1 MKRDTIKGGEG
12 VYGEELKGTFLHNI
26 SANLKLNKYIFPGEK
41 NARAIYKRGKKEYK
55 IAATLSY
62 NGNPLMIIEEWER
75 KRGGG
80 RRHMNAL

>member
-41 NARAIYKRGKKEYK
+41 KCARNI
-55 IAATLSY
+55 
-62 NGNPLMIIEEWER
+62 
-75 KRGGG
+75 
-80 RRHMNAL
+80 

>member
-41 NARAIYKRGKKEYK
+41 MRAQYIKEEKKNTK
-55 IAATLSY
+55 LL
-62 NGNPLMIIEEWER
+62 PLCHTMGI
-75 KRGGG
+75 
-80 RRHMNAL
+80 L